1 MKVHN
6 LELFHETNKNTS
18 KFRQRSSAKA
28 KPYRQKS
35 NKKKHYCLLCYPIPL
50 PLLIVYGRAT
60 WAFVPV
66 NVDYCFLIRKSFYF
80 RFSMNEIIQSS
91 V

>member
-35 NKKKHYCLLCYPIPL
+35 NKKKKTT
-50 PLLIVYGRAT
+50 VY
-60 WAFVPV
+60 FVTQ
-66 NVDYCFLIRKSFYF
+66 F
-80 RFSMNEIIQSS
+80 RYLS
-91 V
+91 